1 MNDIYQK
8 EEYDL
13 YQLIHEIE
21 KINYKLKTEI
31 NFVED
36 LKEKL
41 RKIKTNEIPKDLK
54 EKIDLILKNT

>member
-21 KINYKLKTEI
+21 KINNKLKTEI
-31 NFVED
+31 NYVED
-36 LKEKL
+36 LKDRLK
-41 RKIKTNEIPKDLK
+41 KIRTNGIPKNLK
-54 EKIDLILKNT
+54 EKIDLILKNK

>member
-36 LKEKL
+36 LKEK
-41 RKIKTNEIPKDLK
+41 
-54 EKIDLILKNT
+54 IDLILKNT